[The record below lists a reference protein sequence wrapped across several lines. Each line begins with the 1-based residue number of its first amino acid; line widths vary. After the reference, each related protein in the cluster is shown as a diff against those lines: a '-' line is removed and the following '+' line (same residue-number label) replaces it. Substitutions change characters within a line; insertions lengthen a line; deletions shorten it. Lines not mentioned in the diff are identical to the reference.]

1 MEFCKSLDIL
11 FLDDE
16 KAKEILS
23 TTQFEKKIQNVKYC
37 FYFIVNFSLLKES
50 RDSKYF
56 TSLSLYNPYKENLFE
71 ATFPRF

>member
-23 TTQFEKKIQNVKYC
+23 TTQFEKKIQNVIFC
-37 FYFIVNFSLLKES
+37 LFSLFINFINFSLE
-50 RDSKYF
+50 
-56 TSLSLYNPYKENLFE
+56 P
-71 ATFPRF
+71 